1 MEICSSALQ
10 PAGVIILVTGA
21 GGVFKQVLIDS
32 GVGDALGN
40 MLAGSGLP
48 IVILAFILSA
58 SVRVIQGSATVAML
72 TACGLIIP
80 ILEPLN
86 LDGAQLAAITIAI
99 GGGSIVLSH
108 VNDSGF
114 WLANRFLGLSEKQT
128 LQTWTV
134 METII
139 GTTGGIVAV
148 IISAFL

>member
-1 MEICSSALQ
+1 M
-10 PAGVIILVTGA
+10 
-21 GGVFKQVLIDS
+21 
-32 GVGDALGN
+32 
-40 MLAGSGLP
+40 
-48 IVILAFILSA
+48 
-58 SVRVIQGSATVAML
+58 AML